1 MAKTVFDVLKDRIDG
16 DISSAQSFLN
26 AGSPKDYANYREVVG
41 LIRGLEASKSYIED
55 LAKNY
60 MEDDDDSSSS

>member
-1 MAKTVFDVLKDRIDG
+1 MAKTVFDVLKDRIND

-41 LIRGLEASKSYIED
+41 LIRGLEATKSYIED
-55 LAKNY
+55 LSRNY
-60 MEDDDDSSSS
+60 MEEDND